1 MTQYYVAL
9 QRCPFCQSPKTTV
22 ALVTR
27 PKTHKE
33 REASVVHEW
42 TCSDC
47 GKKFLPSDVP
57 LKAPLLPCE
66 KCKDITPHAFLRYEQ
81 RTARPLLE
89 LVAAP
94 GVAAVLPAPD
104 PKSLA
109 HRIESHIWQC
119 ACGPTRVY
127 GCHVGG

>member
-1 MTQYYVAL
+1 MPQYYVAL
-9 QRCPFCQSPKTTV
+9 QRCPHCHSPRTTV

-57 LKAPLLPCE
+57 LKDPLLPCDR
-66 KCKDITPHAFLRYEQ
+66 CKDIKPHKFLRYEQ
-81 RTARPLLE
+81 RTAKPLVE
-89 LVAAP
+89 LVVAP
-94 GVAAVLPAPD
+94 EVAMVPPD
-104 PKSLA
+104 PTSLA
-109 HRIESHIWQC
+109 HRIVSHIWEC
-119 ACGPTRVY
+119 ECGQTRVY
-127 GCHVGG
+127 GCHVGSA